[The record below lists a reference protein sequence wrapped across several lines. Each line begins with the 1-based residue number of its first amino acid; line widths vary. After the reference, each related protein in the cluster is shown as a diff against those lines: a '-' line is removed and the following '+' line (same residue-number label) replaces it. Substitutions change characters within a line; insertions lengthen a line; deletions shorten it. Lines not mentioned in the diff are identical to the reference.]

1 MAGQIISSFQGTEGQ
16 ADAFSLSRGTI
27 NNINGFKPRE
37 DVLDFKGATGYAYP
51 VTQNGVDY
59 LAIFPKK
66 RTPNISA
73 TELFADGVLFVAGVT
88 FEQLSA
94 ANINGTLIN
103 VDDETQKLT
112 GTATGTPVPA
122 ETTTNTNVGIMFGAS
137 GSDSFALTPGT
148 LNIVNGFDPKEDKI
162 TALGDVYY
170 SPIETDEYS
179 GTVILAKKLAPT
191 ATAAE
196 IRAAG
201 GLLLVNVTP
210 DQLTDV
216 NISGGKLIEYDE
228 ASAAE
233 PTTTAAADTNSSTT
247 PSTDA
252 TTIGANATAT
262 MDTKTTATASATA
275 TMDVITNP
283 GTRFGSVRADS
294 VALNGSSGSNTTSPF
309 MNLRGGDDT
318 LSVSNI
324 PNGTFMLGSGKD
336 SFNIEGAA
344 GGVLNIMAGD
354 AGRKTGLISGAGTIN
369 VLANDYDISI
379 ADDFSGKLM
388 VSSWNRNSTLDIN
401 NADTTIKYV
410 NLQNGLIQ
418 ADIQFAAGGDVSVL
432 LQSNQK
438 ADFEATVLAS

>member
-122 ETTTNTNVGIMFGAS
+122 ETTTNTDVGIMFGAS

-252 TTIGANATAT
+252 TTSVANATAT
-262 MDTKTTATASATA
+262 MDTKTTASATA
-275 TMDVITNP
+275 STDVITNP
-283 GTRFGSVRADS
+283 GTRFGSDRADI
-294 VALNGSSGSNTTSPF
+294 VTLNGSSGSNTTSPF

-354 AGRKTGLISGAGTIN
+354 AGRKTGLVSGAGTIN

-388 VSSWNRNSTLDIN
+388 VSSWNKNSTLDIN

-410 NLQNGLIQ
+410 NLQNGLIR
-418 ADIQFAAGGDVSVL
+418 ADIEFTATGGDVSVL

-438 ADFEATVLAS
+438 ADFEATVLTS

>member
-1 MAGQIISSFQGTEGQ
+1 MAGQIISFFQGTEGQ

-122 ETTTNTNVGIMFGAS
+122 ETTTNTDVGIMFGAS

-252 TTIGANATAT
+252 TTSVANATAT
-262 MDTKTTATASATA
+262 MDTKTTASATA
-275 TMDVITNP
+275 STDVITNP
-283 GTRFGSVRADS
+283 GTRFGSDRADI
-294 VALNGSSGSNTTSPF
+294 VTLNGSSGSNTTSPF

-354 AGRKTGLISGAGTIN
+354 AGRKTGLVSGAGTIN

-388 VSSWNRNSTLDIN
+388 VSSWNKNSTLDIN

-410 NLQNGLIQ
+410 NLQNGLIR
-418 ADIQFAAGGDVSVL
+418 ADIEFTATGGDVSVL

>member
-122 ETTTNTNVGIMFGAS
+122 ETTTNTDVGIMFGAS

-233 PTTTAAADTNSSTT
+233 PTTAAADTNSSTT

-252 TTIGANATAT
+252 TTSVANATAT
-262 MDTKTTATASATA
+262 MDTKTTASATA
-275 TMDVITNP
+275 STDVITNP
-283 GTRFGSVRADS
+283 GTRFGSDRADI
-294 VALNGSSGSNTTSPF
+294 VTLNGSSGSNTTSPF

-388 VSSWNRNSTLDIN
+388 VSSWNKNSTLDIN

-410 NLQNGLIQ
+410 NLQNGLIR
-418 ADIQFAAGGDVSVL
+418 ADIEFTATGGDVSVL

-438 ADFEATVLAS
+438 ADFEATVLTS

>member
-1 MAGQIISSFQGTEGQ
+1 
-16 ADAFSLSRGTI
+16 
-27 NNINGFKPRE
+27 
-37 DVLDFKGATGYAYP
+37 
-51 VTQNGVDY
+51 
-59 LAIFPKK
+59 
-66 RTPNISA
+66 
-73 TELFADGVLFVAGVT
+73 
-88 FEQLSA
+88 
-94 ANINGTLIN
+94 
-103 VDDETQKLT
+103 
-112 GTATGTPVPA
+112 
-122 ETTTNTNVGIMFGAS
+122 MFGAS

-233 PTTTAAADTNSSTT
+233 PTTAAADTNSSTT

-252 TTIGANATAT
+252 TTSVANATAT
-262 MDTKTTATASATA
+262 MDTKTTASATA
-275 TMDVITNP
+275 STDVITNP
-283 GTRFGSVRADS
+283 GTRFGSDRADI
-294 VALNGSSGSNTTSPF
+294 VTLNGSSGSNTTSPF

-354 AGRKTGLISGAGTIN
+354 AGRKTGLVSGAGTIN

-388 VSSWNRNSTLDIN
+388 VSSWNKNSTLDIN